1 MKVEQMR
8 KAILEGIK
16 MDVFAK
22 PPFSMI
28 PGAPQFPGSVYPP
41 GNILTPAKVV
51 NAKTNPMFCNCL
63 LLAISCF
70 TFVTG
75 IF

>member
-41 GNILTPAKVV
+41 GNVV
-51 NAKTNPMFCNCL
+51 RPCKSSKSNPYFV
-63 LLAISCF
+63 AIYC
-70 TFVTG
+70 
-75 IF
+75 

>member
-22 PPFSMI
+22 PPFQVL

-41 GNILTPAKVV
+41 GKNL
-51 NAKTNPMFCNCL
+51 NLCNDIVGVIYHFPKL
-63 LLAISCF
+63 VAR
-70 TFVTG
+70 
-75 IF
+75 

>member
-22 PPFSMI
+22 QAFPMI
-28 PGAPQFPGSVYPP
+28 PGAPPQFSGSVYPP
-41 GNILTPAKVV
+41 GNAV
-51 NAKTNPMFCNCL
+51 
-63 LLAISCF
+63 
-70 TFVTG
+70 
-75 IF
+75 